1 MQNSDQHSTY
11 VLQLDTLELIVAPA
25 DASPFEVAARVE
37 EQDVALLLGTDEGI
51 HQPDDKPVWY
61 LSHKLVSQ
69 TLQQPGDLLL
79 RQGRPLRLL
88 AIVHDFDQDPS
99 WNSAWVEQALGKIAE
114 VIEERQLNS
123 LALPLLATRHGRV
136 ELDECLAL
144 VSRALLQQP
153 PACLT
158 RIWLVEE
165 DDRRDRV
172 FARLQAIV
180 SSMVEP
186 H

>member
-1 MQNSDQHSTY
+1 MRISDQHSTY
-11 VLQLDTLELIVAPA
+11 VLQLDRLELVIAPA
-25 DASPFEVAARVE
+25 DAPPFEVAAQVE
-37 EQDVALLLGTDEGI
+37 EQDVALLLGSDEGI
-51 HQPDDKPVWY
+51 HQPGDKPVWY
-61 LSHKLVSQ
+61 LAHKLASQ

-99 WNSAWVEQALGKIAE
+99 WNSAWVESALDKIAE
-114 VIEERQLNS
+114 LIEERQLNS

-153 PACLT
+153 PTCLT
-158 RIWLVEE
+158 RIWLVVE

-172 FARLQAIV
+172 FARLRTMV
-180 SSMVEP
+180 SGMVEP